1 EIRELQQK
9 VDQNPQDLGL
19 LIELCKALH
28 AAHRDEEALAQ
39 LFGVLSKELT
49 AENGKVK
56 QVFMEI
62 LTALGQG
69 NSLANQYR
77 RKLYTLL
84 Y

>member
-1 EIRELQQK
+1 L
-9 VDQNPQDLGL
+9 
-19 LIELCKALH
+19 
-28 AAHRDEEALAQ
+28 AAQE
-39 LFGVLSKELT
+39 
-49 AENGKVK
+49 GKVK
-56 QVFMEI
+56 GLFLEI

>member
-1 EIRELQQK
+1 
-9 VDQNPQDLGL
+9 VL
-19 LIELCKALH
+19 LLELCKALH
-28 AAHRDEEALAQ
+28 SAHRDEEALTH
-39 LFGVLSKELT
+39 LYGVLSKDLT

-56 QVFMEI
+56 QTFMEI

>member
-1 EIRELQQK
+1 DNAPDNLALAVELA
-9 VDQNPQDLGL
+9 
-19 LIELCKALH
+19 KALH
-28 AAHRDEEALAQ
+28 QAGRNDEALAL
-39 LFGVLSKELT
+39 LFAPLQKDVSALD
-49 AENGKVK
+49 GKVK
-56 QVFMEI
+56 GLFLEI